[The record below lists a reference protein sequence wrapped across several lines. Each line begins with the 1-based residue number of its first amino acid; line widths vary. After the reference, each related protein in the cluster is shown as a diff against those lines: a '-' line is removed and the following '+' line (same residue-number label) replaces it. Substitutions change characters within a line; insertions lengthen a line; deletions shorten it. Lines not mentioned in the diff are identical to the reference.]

1 MSRHRRRRSSL
12 SSEGSGNR
20 RKRGVKMM

>member
-1 MSRHRRRRSSL
+1 MSRHRRRRLSL

-20 RKRGVKMM
+20 RKRGVKMI